1 VAGSVREV
9 SAYRG
14 ASDWDAGVA
23 SGAPP
28 DPDVTVRQ
36 ERDAA
41 HARLQAHAA
50 GGPCQDFESPDHD
63 FDSCVNA
70 VVQRPVLFQ
79 KQADDVDAID
89 SRDVNQGELS
99 DCNLLAPLAA
109 MAGMPVGRDFLRNA
123 IVENKNSKG
132 GVVSYTVTLH
142 ASQERPGMVTFR
154 KVAVTVDGPYVVGH
168 ASARA
173 SGSEREV
180 WPLVME
186 KACAKYLGGYNKLGR
201 PGDPSVAMK
210 LLTGRNATSTSFDW
224 PRRWFAPYS
233 EATLKA
239 DVANGKLVVLT
250 TKTDLDGAAR
260 PAAGGSG
267 SPALRPAY
275 GLTPGHAYFVKGVE
289 QHAGKTFVA
298 LGNPWHDADPE
309 LVPFDE
315 LTDWFAGVSRGSLP

>member
-1 VAGSVREV
+1 MAGSVREV

-14 ASDWDAGVA
+14 ASDWAEGVA

-28 DPDVTVRQ
+28 DPDVAARQ

-50 GGPCQDFESPDHD
+50 GDPCQDFGRTDHD
-63 FDSCVNA
+63 FDSCVHA
-70 VVQRPVLFQ
+70 VVQEPVLFLR
-79 KQADDVDAID
+79 QADDVDPID
-89 SRDVNQGELS
+89 SRDVNQGQLS

-109 MAGMPVGRDFLRNA
+109 MAGTPEGRDFLRNA
-123 IVENKNSKG
+123 IVENKNSNG
-132 GVVSYTVTLH
+132 DVVSYTVTLH

-154 KVAVTVDGPYVVGH
+154 KVTVTVDGPYIVGH
-168 ASARA
+168 AGARA
-173 SGSEREV
+173 NGSEREV

-210 LLTGRNATSTSFDW
+210 LMTGRNATSTSLDW
-224 PRRWFAPYS
+224 PRRWVTPYS
-233 EATLKA
+233 EARLK
-239 DVANGKLVVLT
+239 DDITNGKLVVLT
-250 TKTDLDGAAR
+250 TKADLGETSELAR
-260 PAAGGSG
+260 VGSG
-267 SPALRPAY
+267 SPASRPAH

-289 QHAGKTFVA
+289 QRAGKTFIA
-298 LGNPWHDADPE
+298 LGNPWHDSDPE

>member
-1 VAGSVREV
+1 MAASVREV

-14 ASDWDAGVA
+14 ASDRDAGVA

-28 DPDVTVRQ
+28 DPDVAARQ

-50 GGPCQDFESPDHD
+50 GDPCQDFGRADHD
-63 FDSCVNA
+63 FDACVNA
-70 VVQRPVLFQ
+70 VVQRPVLFR

-89 SRDVNQGELS
+89 SRDVNQGQLG

-109 MAGMPVGRDFLRNA
+109 MTATPEGREFLRNA
-123 IVENKNSKG
+123 IVENKNSSG
-132 GVVSYTVTLH
+132 DVVSYTVTLH
-142 ASQERPGMVTFR
+142 ASQERPGTVTFR
-154 KVAVTVDGPYVVGH
+154 KVAVTVDGPYVAGH
-168 ASARA
+168 AGARA
-173 SGSEREV
+173 NGSEREV

-186 KACAKYLGGYNKLGR
+186 KACAQYLGGYDKLAR

-210 LLTGRNATSTSFDW
+210 LLTGRNATSTSLAW

-233 EATLKA
+233 EANLKA
-239 DVANGKLVVLT
+239 DLTNRKVVVLT
-250 TKTDLDGAAR
+250 TKADFGKTPEPVTEGGA
-260 PAAGGSG
+260 
-267 SPALRPAY
+267 SPALRPAH
-275 GLTPGHAYFVKGVE
+275 GLSPGHAYFVKSVE
-289 QHAGKTFVA
+289 QRAGKTFLV
-298 LGNPWHDADPE
+298 LGNPWHAADPE